1 MRRTPSGAH
10 APVPGASTATVPKPA
25 GRFSRAGSSFI
36 HLAVG
41 GALGQRRGQSLPG
54 RRVNLSSSFS
64 ISAHLRGRWTG
75 RAPVHGPRSNPE
87 SWNRFGVGTAESRLK
102 RELSC
107 SQARA
112 THLTVLG

>member
-1 MRRTPSGAH
+1 VPTANLQYLPRSISPLSATRTPPWMRRTPSGAH

-54 RRVNLSSSFS
+54 RRV
-64 ISAHLRGRWTG
+64 
-75 RAPVHGPRSNPE
+75 
-87 SWNRFGVGTAESRLK
+87 
-102 RELSC
+102 
-107 SQARA
+107 
-112 THLTVLG
+112 